1 MEIGEVVRTP
11 VERNMGSRKTIAL
24 VGAWLKA
31 CMGAHEACM
40 FGWNPKWKPIRLLEL
55 DYTVGPSKVRLQ
67 AQFSPADLLYMT
79 LSHGWGS
86 SSSQRLI
93 LTRDTLGALREGVTI
108 QTLPQTVRDAV
119 RLARRLGGRYI

>member
-1 MEIGEVVRTP
+1 
-11 VERNMGSRKTIAL
+11 MGSRKTIAL

>member
-1 MEIGEVVRTP
+1 
-11 VERNMGSRKTIAL
+11 
-24 VGAWLKA
+24 
-31 CMGAHEACM
+31 M

-93 LTRDTLGALREGVTI
+93 LTRDTLGALREESRSKPYRKPSGM
-108 QTLPQTVRDAV
+108 LSDSH
-119 RLARRLGGRYI
+119 GGWVDGIYEQIACVFSRTTTTTGDTKHR